1 MIRSFA
7 LTTSVHGTP
16 AIQLENP
23 TEAERMFLRRAV
35 LTQFTDDIFY
45 QKKQDASPF
54 LQSESEH
61 FILVEFWGNAKD
73 FVDWLNSDDP
83 EVEKVKDF
91 CLENAGWDS

>member
-1 MIRSFA
+1 MIRKFDISI
-7 LTTSVHGTP
+7 SVHGTP

-23 TEAERMFLRRAV
+23 TEAERWFLRRAV

-45 QKKQDASPF
+45 KKKQDASPF
-54 LQSESEH
+54 LQSESKN

-83 EVEKVKDF
+83 EVLKAKELSEDF
-91 CLENAGWDS
+91 ADQQ